1 MRYTLPTFCLFLISP
16 VLAQQAKPAPA
27 PLDISLRCSSVET
40 TAQSR
45 TVRSAAYGFGNPT
58 HPDDDEFT
66 KHVDRIVLIELHE
79 TSGRIHLPKSVLAA
93 AAHPPIEG
101 WFELGQIT
109 ATPDGITASLKLNAN
124 SQSLHIDRRTGVAEL
139 VGYGSQPLR
148 GVCRIDR
155 KPQQF

>member
-79 TSGRIHLPKSVLAA
+79 SVIAPAVFADDVLQFAARVLAA
-93 AAHPPIEG
+93 ES
-101 WFELGQIT
+101 ET
-109 ATPDGITASLKLNAN
+109 SD
-124 SQSLHIDRRTGVAEL
+124 V
-139 VGYGSQPLR
+139 
-148 GVCRIDR
+148 
-155 KPQQF
+155 